1 MSDSRSHS
9 SPHSGGGSERPDEWR
24 RQRLIEQGKGG
35 PAPRQVRAESRV
47 SWWGIA
53 KRVWQQTGEDNISI
67 LAAGVAFYSLLSIF
81 PALTALV
88 SVYGLVA
95 DPTIVQREL
104 HDLRGVLPADAVS
117 LLSGWLQQ
125 LAQRPRSSF
134 GTGLVLSLLLSLW
147 TARYATGA
155 MMTALNVAYDEPESR
170 SLLMFNAVAFALTAV
185 LILFGIAVVALV
197 AVVPAVVGLLPM
209 PAGWLSA
216 VSLLR
221 WPIAGGVDGRRA
233 RSLVPVRAK
242 SCQPDLGV
250 GERGRHHSYG
260 ALDHRFVRLLGLR
273 QPICRVRPD
282 LRLGRG
288 DRCTAH
294 LVLARRVCRAAGR
307 RAQLRHR
314 TEAAPRPHLCV
325 GMSWPM
331 ARALAARRWRWEQGS
346 VRPAPIKRRRES
358 SSNGSSNG

>member
-1 MSDSRSHS
+1 M
-9 SPHSGGGSERPDEWR
+9 
-24 RQRLIEQGKGG
+24 
-35 PAPRQVRAESRV
+35 

-221 WPIAGGVDGRRA
+221 WPILA
-233 RSLVPVRAK
+233 
-242 SCQPDLGV
+242 
-250 GERGRHHSYG
+250 
-260 ALDHRFVRLLGLR
+260 ALTV
-273 QPICRVRPD
+273 V
-282 LRLGRG
+282 
-288 DRCTAH
+288 
-294 LVLARRVCRAAGR
+294 
-307 RAQLRHR
+307 
-314 TEAAPRPHLCV
+314 
-325 GMSWPM
+325 
-331 ARALAARRWRWEQGS
+331 ALAALYRYAPNRASPTWEWASAGAITATALWIIGSYGFSVYVSRFAGYDQTYGS
-346 VRPAPIKRRRES
+346 VGAIVVLLIWFWLGAYAVLLGAELNSGIERKRRPDRIS
-358 SSNGSSNG
+358 ASA

>member
-1 MSDSRSHS
+1 
-9 SPHSGGGSERPDEWR
+9 
-24 RQRLIEQGKGG
+24 
-35 PAPRQVRAESRV
+35 V

-197 AVVPAVVGLLPM
+197 AVAPAVIGLLPL
-209 PAGWLSA
+209 PAGWVSA

-221 WPIAGGVDGRRA
+221 WPILA
-233 RSLVPVRAK
+233 
-242 SCQPDLGV
+242 
-250 GERGRHHSYG
+250 
-260 ALDHRFVRLLGLR
+260 ALTV
-273 QPICRVRPD
+273 V
-282 LRLGRG
+282 
-288 DRCTAH
+288 
-294 LVLARRVCRAAGR
+294 
-307 RAQLRHR
+307 
-314 TEAAPRPHLCV
+314 
-325 GMSWPM
+325 
-331 ARALAARRWRWEQGS
+331 ALAALYRYAPNRASPTWEWASAGAIAATAVWIIGSYGFSVYVSRFAGYDQTYGS
-346 VRPAPIKRRRES
+346 VGAIVVLLIWFWLGAYAVLLGAELNSGIERKRRPDRIS
-358 SSNGSSNG
+358 ASA